1 MLLIQTFLN
10 KSNLSWMYSD
20 EVYDLL
26 LPIAPSFSDVFVM
39 TDWTHEGKKTEKQTC
54 LLAMGTE
61 LIAN

>member
-1 MLLIQTFLN
+1 
-10 KSNLSWMYSD
+10 MYSD

-61 LIAN
+61 LIAH